1 VDDFMDEDDV
11 VHDFSAFYIAI
22 LLFGDDEGENGF

>member
-1 VDDFMDEDDV
+1 VDEDDV
-11 VHDFSAFYIAI
+11 VHDFSAFYIAR